1 MKLKLTFEFEF
12 AKGLTDEET
21 TNLIHLIEG
30 WAEYESGAFLEIPSE
45 AVASIDIGYD
55 FVADKNNNK

>member
-12 AKGLTDEET
+12 AKGLTEDEMTE
-21 TNLIHLIEG
+21 LVYLIEG

-45 AVASIDIGYD
+45 AVTSIDIGYD
-55 FVADKNNNK
+55 FIQDEPKK